1 MISPPSALASAI
13 DVDWTVQES
22 CVISWKNELDNSEDQ
37 LLGKPCSIT
46 LWIGSRVSDN
56 SRVALLQVTIKSKF
70 SGRAKFFDFFLFVDP
85 HQIQLD
91 GVNEPVIRKS
101 SILTFL
107 AFAVENIKTIRLCL
121 VATLDYA
128 NFIQRRR
135 VFSLCSLRPFPYHPQ
150 KDGSVLLFNQRP
162 WATHLCKF

>member
-13 DVDWTVQES
+13 DVDWSLKES
-22 CVISWKNELDNSEDQ
+22 CVISWNNDLDNSEEQ
-37 LLGKPCSIT
+37 LLGQPCSIT
-46 LWIGSRVSDN
+46 LWIGSRVSDD
-56 SRVALLQVTIKSKF
+56 SCVALLQVNIKKKF

-91 GVNEPVIRKS
+91 SDNEPVIRKS

-107 AFAVENIKTIRLCL
+107 TFAMESIKKIRRCL

-135 VFSLCSLRPFPYHPQ
+135 VFSLCSSRSFRYH
-150 KDGSVLLFNQRP
+150 L
-162 WATHLCKF
+162 

>member
-22 CVISWKNELDNSEDQ
+22 CVISWKNDLDNSEEQ
-37 LLGKPCSIT
+37 LLGQPCSIT

-56 SRVALLQVTIKSKF
+56 SCVALLQVTIKSKF

-91 GVNEPVIRKS
+91 DDNEPVIRKS
-101 SILTFL
+101 SISTFL
-107 AFAVENIKTIRLCL
+107 AFAMENIKKNRRCF
-121 VATLDYA
+121 VATLDHA

-135 VFSLCSLRPFPYHPQ
+135 VFSLCSSRLFPYHPQ
-150 KDGSVLLFNQRP
+150 KDGSVLLFNKRP